1 MINTLIAN
9 KRAEVAN
16 TLIKAELD
24 KQGGSSA
31 QVKKSI
37 QKKSSVD
44 GFFTLAN
51 LHLEELEKAKKVSRL
66 WSERPRIKHFR
77 EFVTNST
84 GESEIQ
90 FQDVNETLLKKFIG
104 YLKGNRD
111 VGERTV
117 MNYMVV
123 IRTILNRAIEE
134 GLCDKKHYPFGKG
147 KISIRFP
154 ESVKIGL
161 TESEVKQIEELEL
174 LANSPIWHAR
184 NVWLISFYFAGIR
197 NGDVLKLK
205 WSDLKD
211 NRLYYTMG
219 KNKKVVSVKIPDK
232 AAAIFSMYKTRD
244 TKNGDYIFPEL
255 KNVDSTNAGRIYR
268 RTLTASKKFN
278 NYLSQIATMCKIKK
292 KITTHIARHT
302 FGNISGEKISP
313 QMLQKL
319 YRHSDIRTT
328 MGYQSNF
335 IFKETD
341 EALDAVINF

>member
-1 MINTLIAN
+1 MVLKGIKYAHLFYLCLTKSSQRKFALLASKLRICLTKKISFSLASSIKVAPLTFKKDKNGLCPIAIRITVDRKIHYVYTGQRIDEKHWSEKEGGHVKSSHPSYKMINTLIAN

-31 QVKKSI
+31 QVKKTI
-37 QKKSSVD
+37 QKKTSVD

-90 FQDVNETLLKKFIG
+90 FQDVSETLLKKFID

-111 VGERTV
+111 VGERTA

-197 NGDVLKLK
+197 NGDVLRLK

-232 AAAIFSMYKTRD
+232 A
-244 TKNGDYIFPEL
+244 
-255 KNVDSTNAGRIYR
+255 
-268 RTLTASKKFN
+268 
-278 NYLSQIATMCKIKK
+278 
-292 KITTHIARHT
+292 
-302 FGNISGEKISP
+302 
-313 QMLQKL
+313 
-319 YRHSDIRTT
+319 
-328 MGYQSNF
+328 
-335 IFKETD
+335 
-341 EALDAVINF
+341 EALQAL